1 MCTFSRHSSIR
12 FEFNSNLVSVV
23 FILFK
28 GKFARIANTEC
39 LIIKL
44 YIYSFYFFEVL
55 HFVRD
60 TWQHWSKR
68 SMTELFFFCC
78 CGFQRRLIRVH
89 LPHYLKTT
97 ICTQHISWVK
107 SLTERILSGI
117 LMTWPTPDQGLCK
130 SPKYLNL
137 SSSPCISF
145 ISANSSKGKNALQSC
160 VENHASMFYEMSPV

>member
-23 FILFK
+23 FILVK
-28 GKFARIANTEC
+28 GKFARIANTAY

-44 YIYSFYFFEVL
+44 YFHFTFSNFL

-60 TWQHWSKR
+60 TLQHWPKI
-68 SMTELFFFCC
+68 SMTESFFFVV
-78 CGFQRRLIRVH
+78 RLVSVF
-89 LPHYLKTT
+89 PT
-97 ICTQHISWVK
+97 ISIPQFDNQLYMAHFLRK
-107 SLTERILSGI
+107 SSTERILSGI
-117 LMTWPTPDQGLCK
+117 LMTWPTPDQSLCK

-145 ISANSSKGKNALQSC
+145 ISANSSMEKNALQSC
-160 VENHASMFYEMSPV
+160 VENYANMFYEMSPV